1 MKKELEQEYV
11 MQIIDMQKLTRNIMK
26 DYDKN
31 IYFDHNFYVSSGKIK
46 IRLQENSKLVK
57 ITHVEDCR
65 KYFPDVD
72 VTPSF

>member
-11 MQIIDMQKLTRNIMK
+11 MQIIDMQKLTTNIMK

-46 IRLQENSKLVK
+46 IRSQENSKSVK